1 MFRVN
6 RLIIIGGPSRAG
18 KSFLIENM
26 KQGDCPYL
34 CDQLGVVNPSSWRYL
49 EARFLNDEQ
58 QPMIENL
65 VVHYDF
71 YGQYSKKGG
80 FNYLSELIT
89 NSNSVVV
96 LTLFVPPEILI
107 QRNKSKLLEAL
118 KLPFYL
124 SAYKRKRLFKVKKK
138 VRQLQKVWKIWKKQ
152 RAYQKGLSVF
162 LYERWS
168 DFFSRNSVAAHWI
181 LDFNKSNNWIA
192 QPHIIDND
200 KIFNGIQDR
209 DGVVD

>member
-1 MFRVN
+1 
-6 RLIIIGGPSRAG
+6 
-18 KSFLIENM
+18 M

-34 CDQLGVVNPSSWRYL
+34 CDQLGIIDPSSWNYL
-49 EARFLNDEQ
+49 VANSLNKEQ
-58 QPMIENL
+58 RPMIEKL

-71 YGQYSKKGG
+71 YPQYSKKRG

-89 NSNSVVV
+89 NSNNVVV

-118 KLPFYL
+118 KSPFCL
-124 SAYKRKRLFKVKKK
+124 SAYKRKRLFKVKRK
-138 VRQLQKVWKIWKKQ
+138 VRRLQRVWRLWKKQ
-152 RAYQKGLSVF
+152 RAYQKGLSVL
-162 LYERWS
+162 LYERWT

-192 QPHIIDND
+192 QPYIIDKD
-200 KIFNGIQDR
+200 KVFNGIKGR
-209 DGVVD
+209 DGVAGEE

>member
-1 MFRVN
+1 MLRVN
-6 RLIIIGGPSRAG
+6 QLIIIGGPSRAG

-34 CDQLGVVNPSSWRYL
+34 CDQLGIINPSSWNYL
-49 EARFLNDEQ
+49 EARFLNKKQ
-58 QPMIENL
+58 QTMIEKL

-71 YGQYSKKGG
+71 YAQYSKKRG
-80 FNYLSELIT
+80 FNHLSELIA

-107 QRNKSKLLEAL
+107 QRNKSKLLEDL
-118 KLPFYL
+118 KSPFYL
-124 SAYKRKRLFKVKKK
+124 SAYRRKRLFK
-138 VRQLQKVWKIWKKQ
+138 LWKKQ
-152 RAYQKGLSVF
+152 RVYQKGFSVF

-168 DFFSRNSVAAHWI
+168 DFLTGIRNSVTAHWI
-181 LDFNKSNNWIA
+181 LDFNKSNNLIA
-192 QPHIIDND
+192 QPHIIDNN

>member
-1 MFRVN
+1 MLRVN
-6 RLIIIGGPSRAG
+6 QLIIIGGPSRSG
-18 KSFLIENM
+18 KSFLIEKM

-34 CDQLGVVNPSSWRYL
+34 CDQLGVINPSSWDYL
-49 EARFLNDEQ
+49 VANSLNKELR
-58 QPMIENL
+58 PMIEKL

-71 YGQYSKKGG
+71 YAQYSKQRG

-107 QRNKSKLLEAL
+107 QRTKSKLLEAL
-118 KLPFYL
+118 KSSFCL
-124 SAYKRKRLFKVKKK
+124 SGKRLLKVKKRG
-138 VRQLQKVWKIWKKQ
+138 RQLQKVRGSWKKQ
-152 RAYQKGLSVF
+152 RAYQKGLSVS
-162 LYERWS
+162 LYERWF

-192 QPHIIDND
+192 QPYIIDND
-200 KIFNGIQDR
+200 KIFNSTQDR
-209 DGVVD
+209 DGV

>member
-1 MFRVN
+1 MLRVN
-6 RLIIIGGPSRAG
+6 QLIIIGGPSRAG

-34 CDQLGVVNPSSWRYL
+34 CDQLGIIDPSSWNYL
-49 EARFLNDEQ
+49 MADSLNKEQ
-58 QPMIENL
+58 RPMIEKL

-71 YGQYSKKGG
+71 YAQYSKKEG

-107 QRNKSKLLEAL
+107 QRNKSKLWEAL

-124 SAYKRKRLFKVKKK
+124 SAYKRKHLFK
-138 VRQLQKVWKIWKKQ
+138 LWKKQ

-181 LDFNKSNNWIA
+181 LDFNESDNWIA
-192 QPHIIDND
+192 QPYIIDKD

-209 DGVVD
+209 DGVAD

>member
-1 MFRVN
+1 
-6 RLIIIGGPSRAG
+6 
-18 KSFLIENM
+18 
-26 KQGDCPYL
+26 
-34 CDQLGVVNPSSWRYL
+34 
-49 EARFLNDEQ
+49 
-58 QPMIENL
+58 MIEKL

-71 YGQYSKKGG
+71 YAQYSKKKG

-107 QRNKSKLLEAL
+107 QRNKSKLVEAL
-118 KLPFYL
+118 KSPFHL
-124 SAYKRKRLFKVKKK
+124 SAYKRKRLFTVKKK
-138 VRQLQKVWKIWKKQ
+138 VRRIWKKQ
-152 RAYQKGLSVF
+152 RAYQKGHSVF
-162 LYERWS
+162 LYERWT

-200 KIFNGIQDR
+200 KICNGIQDR
-209 DGVVD
+209 DGVAD